1 MIAGRARE
9 GGLMDRRL
17 SIWAGMALAALA
29 GAAVAAAPPPGWSP
43 GPAAASDLAHG
54 QAWAEVLPGPDGT
67 GVIHAAVDIPAP
79 AKTVWRVMTDCAFAQ
94 RLVVTVTSCRVLH
107 ADPSGAWDVREQV
120 TKGNF
125 IVPEIHNIF
134 RSDYQPY
141 ARIAFRKAGG
151 DLTPQGELRGLAEAD
166 FVVPT
171 EGAYRL
177 GPGAFGLGSAL
188 VEARRRYQTSDLVR
202 EGMRRDTPKVLMNLK
217 RECLAR
223 R

>member
-151 DLTPQGELRGLAEAD
+151 DLRAENGEWRLEPIDGGAGTRVIYVNQIGAD
-166 FVVPT
+166 IMAP
-171 EGAYRL
+171 A
-177 GPGAFGLGSAL
+177 A
-188 VEARRRYQTSDLVR
+188 LVR